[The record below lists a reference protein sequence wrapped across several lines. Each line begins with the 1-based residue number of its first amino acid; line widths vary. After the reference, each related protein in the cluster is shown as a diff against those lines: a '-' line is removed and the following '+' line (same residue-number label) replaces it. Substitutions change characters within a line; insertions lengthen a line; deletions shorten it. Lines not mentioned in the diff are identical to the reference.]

1 MQVKNMKDLVSGL
14 IFVVV
19 GTGFGLGATSY
30 RIGSA
35 TRMGPGYFPVLLSV
49 LLVLIGAVIC
59 FRSLTV
65 RTSNNATLGSLGSL
79 GTWAFKPLIFITA
92 ANMLFGLL
100 LVGWPAL
107 GIPALGIVVATMAL
121 VVVAAFAGRHF
132 RLWEAI
138 VLAACLSLAIWLVF
152 VRGLHMPFQVWPDFA
167 VGRLHELW
175 GAMAIA
181 S

>member
-35 TRMGPGYFPVLLSV
+35 TRMGPGYFPLLFSV
-49 LLVLIGAVIC
+49 LLVLIGAIIC
-59 FRSLTV
+59 LRSLTV
-65 RTSNNATLGSLGSL
+65 RTSKDGTI

-138 VLAACLSLAIWLVF
+138 ILAACLSLAIWLVF

-175 GAMAIA
+175 GAIAIA